1 MIEVCVYCM
10 KVVLI
15 TSLSWELGQ
24 GKTVEDVL
32 ESSTNPPWLRAGGP
46 SLLAEPTDRRPFWMR
61 SNHCSSLFMRDS
73 TSSTTVTVTSSNC
86 VLYGLFWDGSIVR
99 KCAKCTTS
107 INFRIKMSNPSI
119 YAENI
124 VIKLETEFLNPAVE
138 VR

>member
-1 MIEVCVYCM
+1 VIEVCVYCM

-32 ESSTNPPWLRAGGP
+32 ESSPNPPWLRAGGP
-46 SLLAEPTDRRPFWMR
+46 SLLAEP
-61 SNHCSSLFMRDS
+61 
-73 TSSTTVTVTSSNC
+73 TVTSSNC

-107 INFRIKMSNPSI
+107 INFRIKM
-119 YAENI
+119 
-124 VIKLETEFLNPAVE
+124 
-138 VR
+138 